1 MLSSTRLR
9 RTKKCYTNISMS
21 KTTRKKNDEFA
32 LSKNNG
38 DKFQYLKRLAE
49 EREAEEERKKALEE
63 LNKTYEQR

>member
-1 MLSSTRLR
+1 
-9 RTKKCYTNISMS
+9 MS